1 MEPKLIIAL
10 VTLGLLVFS
19 GIIGSIIYCA
29 FIIGARSEPK
39 EDYYLIIH
47 KEKHPRRNKNE

>member
-10 VTLGLLVFS
+10 VTLGVLVFF

-47 KEKHPRRNKNE
+47 KEKHPRRKNNE